1 MIQTISNKIKA
12 ELDTLK
18 GTNKPLVNVYDYHT
32 LENTWYP
39 YVSFEAVELTGEI
52 RDTCNNQ
59 RTIIYDLYI
68 FQEIGTNGRQTATQI
83 IYKAMDDI
91 MDLFDKD
98 YTLDWVVEL
107 ITPIWW
113 TIIPFNIWNGSALVW
128 TLKLECRYNRFIW

>member
-68 FQEIGTNGRQTATQI
+68 FQEIGTSGRQTATQI